1 MIWSVRAAAA
11 MVGVATALAHGQVV
25 LRGEAEV
32 FGLVSPASMAFDAS
46 GRVMTHVAGRVRL
59 RSGFDGT
66 RSWSDDLGTPPRTL
80 HLRER
85 DETRLLGAVLSGTWD
100 DTDGPLALATGPR
113 AEGEPAGVAFTF
125 RDGRPGGTITL
136 DASGRPGVLRLDEAQ
151 ERGETRL
158 SDWTRVGE
166 VWAPMV
172 IERAGGGG
180 TVVMRF
186 KPDGASRP
194 DLSIF
199 SAPEPTALA
208 AFEGDAALEVKRART
223 GHLLVKPR
231 IDGRDVGWF
240 IFDTGAGA
248 TVLDRSTAADLGV
261 EQFGSIPVGGI
272 GGYVTS
278 PLSMPK
284 TFALGPATIHSPVL
298 ITLDLAPIG
307 AAIGEDLGGIV
318 GYDLLS
324 RVISEIDLAQG
335 RISLHDPLSFDASGA
350 EWSPLIV
357 YERHPCVNGA
367 IEGHEGILKLDTGA
381 NPAIM
386 VTAPTVRRLALLEG
400 RETSPTRIGGSG
412 GFRAAAKGV
421 LRSVSF
427 AGTHA
432 SDVEAIMALPD
443 DQGMGV
449 LRDDGTLGSL
459 GGPLLRHGVLV
470 LDYLHE
476 RMMLR
481 PSPAE

>member
-1 MIWSVRAAAA
+1 MNRGVRAAVA
-11 MVGVATALAHGQVV
+11 MLGVGAALAQGQVV

-32 FGLVSPASMAFDAS
+32 FGLSSPATMAFDET
-46 GRVMTHVAGRVRL
+46 GRVMTHVSGRVRL
-59 RSGFDGT
+59 RSGFDGA
-66 RSWSDDLGTPPRTL
+66 RAWSDDLGTPPRTL

-85 DETRLLGAVLSGTWD
+85 DETRLLGAVLAGTWD
-100 DTDGPLALATGPR
+100 DAGGPLILREETRTEGGPR
-113 AEGEPAGVAFTF
+113 EVAFTF

-136 DASGRPGVLRLDEAQ
+136 DDSGRPSTLRLDAAK
-151 ERGETRL
+151 ERGGTTL
-158 SDWTRVGE
+158 SEWTSVRG
-166 VWAPMV
+166 VWAPMR

-180 TVVMRF
+180 SVVMRF
-186 KPDGASRP
+186 RP
-194 DLSIF
+194 ESGTAPAPSTF
-199 SAPEPTALA
+199 SAPEPTAMA
-208 AFEGDAALEVKRART
+208 TFEGEAALEVKRAKT

-231 IDGRDVGWF
+231 IDGREVGWF

-248 TVLDRSTAADLGV
+248 TVLDKSTAATLGV

-284 TFALGPATIHSPVL
+284 EFTLGPATIRSPVL

-307 AAIGEDLGGIV
+307 KAIGEDLGGIV

-324 RVISEIDLAQG
+324 RVASEIDLAG
-335 RISLHDPLSFDASGA
+335 ARISLHDPRTYDAGGGA
-350 EWSPLIV
+350 WSPLMV
-357 YERHPCVNGA
+357 YDRHPCVPGA
-367 IEGHEGILKLDTGA
+367 IEGHEGVLKLDTGA

-386 VTAPTVRRLALLEG
+386 VTAPAVKKLGLLDS
-400 RETSPTRIGGSG
+400 RETTRTRIGGSG
-412 GFRAAAKGV
+412 GFRPAAKGV

-427 AGTHA
+427 AGA
-432 SDVEAIMALPD
+432 EVKDVEAVMALPD
-443 DQGMGV
+443 DEGMGV

-459 GGPLLRHGVLV
+459 GGPLLQRGVLV

-481 PSPAE
+481 PVRAE